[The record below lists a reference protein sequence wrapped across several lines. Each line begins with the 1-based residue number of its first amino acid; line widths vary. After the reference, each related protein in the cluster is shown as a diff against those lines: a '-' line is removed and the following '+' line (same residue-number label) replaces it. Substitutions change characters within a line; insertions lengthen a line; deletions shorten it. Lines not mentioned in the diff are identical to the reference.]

1 VKLFAA
7 LCSPEQIDALTD
19 LVKANVSSQITV
31 ATNYAQFI
39 QKSEGEYDS
48 IVVHCDLF
56 PHVYPWDWMVDLQTR
71 HPLAKVTVV
80 LSSQTYDSIFNDVI
94 IRIAADCDFRI
105 IPLGLSEQEVAEKL
119 AEDLFG
125 AQPRS
130 PNKKG
135 RLITVMSASS
145 KDGATTVAV
154 NLALSL
160 AKSTHLTI
168 GLLDLNL
175 KSPDVKDN
183 ININNAGKSLFSL
196 RPKYSANVVTSKD
209 ILDHCYGYRGFKNLK
224 FLLGSHRRDTAGDL
238 TFEQMKFLLDAAQQ
252 AFDIVIADVHTFPD
266 NAATV
271 YAIKHANERLLVAQP
286 NYMSFK
292 SSWADWYD
300 CFWRHCGL
308 EKSDFSLVVNR
319 SSPSSE
325 IKPSGMEADLG
336 IKLLGVISNI
346 SGGVGIRSVNEGIPL
361 LLADN
366 NGTFPKE
373 MHTIAAKLTNR
384 MGAAAVM
391 NNKEPGH
398 NPSRLSKVLAMML
411 AKLE

>member
-1 VKLFAA
+1 LKLFAA
-7 LCSPEQIDALTD
+7 LCCPEQIDALTD
-19 LVKANVSSQITV
+19 LAKANVSFQITV

-48 IVVHCDLF
+48 IVVHCELF
-56 PHVYPWDWMVDLQTR
+56 PHVFPWDWMVDLRIR
-71 HPLAKVTVV
+71 HPLAKVIVI

-105 IPLGLSEQEVAEKL
+105 IPLGLSEQEVADKL
-119 AEDLFG
+119 TADLFG
-125 AQPRS
+125 IQPKS
-130 PNKKG
+130 PIKKG
-135 RLITVMSASS
+135 RLIAVMSASS
-145 KDGATTVAV
+145 KDGATTIAV

-160 AKSTHLTI
+160 AKSTPLTI

-183 ININNAGKSLFSL
+183 MNIINAGKSLFSL
-196 RPKYSANVVTSKD
+196 RPQYSAGAVTSKD
-209 ILDHCYGYRGFKNLK
+209 ILDHCYTYKGFKNLK
-224 FLLGSHRRDTAGDL
+224 LLLGSHRRDTAGDL
-238 TFEQMKFLLDAAQQ
+238 TIEQMKVLLDAAQQ
-252 AFDIVIADVHTFPD
+252 AFDIVIVDVHTFPD

-271 YAIKHANERLLVAQP
+271 YAMKHADERLLVAQP
-286 NYMSFK
+286 NYVSFK

-319 SSPSSE
+319 SDPGSE

-336 IKLLGVISNI
+336 IKLLGVIANI
-346 SGGVGIRSVNEGIPL
+346 SGGVGIKAVNEGVPL
-361 LLADN
+361 LFADN

-373 MHTIAAKLTNR
+373 IHTLGAKLTHR
-384 MGAAAVM
+384 MGAAAAM
-391 NNKEPGH
+391 NIEEPGH
-398 NPSRLSKVLAMML
+398 KPSRLSKVLSMML